1 MNCKILLP
9 SEVFYNQEVAK
20 VVAEAGNGSFCLL
33 PQHID
38 FVAALVPG
46 LLRIVATQ
54 GAEEFYAVDEGIL
67 VKKGQEVMVST
78 RNVMKIPDL
87 GQLKAV
93 VEEKFKVMDEREKAA
108 RTAAAR
114 LEADLVRRF
123 MELRKYG

>member
-9 SEVFYNQEVAK
+9 SEVFYNQEVLK
-20 VVAEAGNGSFCLL
+20 VVAEAANGSFCLL
-33 PQHID
+33 PQHVD

-46 LLRIVATQ
+46 LLRMVVPE
-54 GAEEFYAVDEGIL
+54 GREEFYAIDEGIL
-67 VKKGQEVMVST
+67 VKKGHEVAVST
-78 RNVMKIPDL
+78 RNAIKVPDL
-87 GQLKAV
+87 GGLKGII
-93 VEEKFKVMDEREKAA
+93 EERFKTLDDKEKAA

>member
-9 SEVFYNQEVAK
+9 AEVFLSKTVTK

-33 PQHID
+33 PQHVD

-46 LLRIVATQ
+46 LLRIFDPD
-54 GAEEFYAVDEGIL
+54 GKEELYAVDEGIL
-67 VKKGQEVMVST
+67 VKRGSDVMVSS
-78 RNVMKIPDL
+78 RNALRIPDL
-87 GQLKAV
+87 GQVKQV
-93 VEEKFKVMDEREKAA
+93 VAEKFKALDDKEKSA

-123 MELRKYG
+123 MELRKYA

>member
-9 SEVFYNQEVAK
+9 AEVFFNKEVAK

-46 LLRIVATQ
+46 LLRIV
-54 GAEEFYAVDEGIL
+54 GIEGREEFYAIDEGVL
-67 VKKGQEVMVST
+67 VKRGPNVMVST
-78 RNVMKIPDL
+78 RNVIRIPDL
-87 GQLKAV
+87 GQLKQV
-93 VEEKFKVMDEREKAA
+93 VDEQFKALDDKEKAA

>member
-1 MNCKILLP
+1 MLCKILLP
-9 SEVFYNQEVAK
+9 IEVFYNKEIAK

-38 FVAALVPG
+38 FVAALTPG
-46 LLRIVATQ
+46 LLRMVGIDNQ
-54 GAEEFYAVDEGIL
+54 EEFYAVDEGIL
-67 VKKGQEVMVST
+67 IKKGNEVMVST
-78 RNVMKIPDL
+78 RNALKIPDL
-87 GQLKAV
+87 GQLKQV
-93 VEEKFKVMDEREKAA
+93 VEEQFKTLDDKEKAA

>member
-9 SEVFYNQEVAK
+9 SEVFFNKEVAK
-20 VVAEAGNGSFCLL
+20 IVAEAGNGSFCLL

-46 LLRIVATQ
+46 LLRIVEMDNKEA
-54 GAEEFYAVDEGIL
+54 FYAVDEGIL
-67 VKKGQEVMVST
+67 VKRGSDVMVST
-78 RNVMKIPDL
+78 RNVIRIPDL
-87 GQLKAV
+87 GQLKQV
-93 VEEKFKVMDEREKAA
+93 VDEQFKALDDKEKAA

>member
-9 SEVFYNQEVAK
+9 SEVVLNKEVAK
-20 VVAEAGNGSFCLL
+20 VVAEADNGRFCLL

-38 FVAALVPG
+38 FVASLVPG
-46 LLRIVATQ
+46 VLIIV
-54 GAEEFYAVDEGIL
+54 GADGQEEFYAIDQGVLTKMGAN
-67 VKKGQEVMVST
+67 VMVST
-78 RNVMKIPDL
+78 RDALRIPDL
-87 GQLKAV
+87 GQLKGI
-93 VEEKFKVMDEREKAA
+93 VEERFKTLDDKEKAA

>member
-9 SEVFYNQEVAK
+9 SEVFLDKEVAK
-20 VVAEAGNGSFCLL
+20 VVAEAGNGRFCLL

-46 LLRIVATQ
+46 MLDIVAPDGT
-54 GAEEFYAVDEGIL
+54 EEFYAVDEGIL
-67 VKKGQEVMVST
+67 IKRGADVMVST
-78 RNVMKIPDL
+78 RNALKVPDL
-87 GQLKAV
+87 GQLRLV
-93 VEEKFKVMDEREKAA
+93 VEEQFKTLDEKEKAA

-123 MELRKYG
+123 MELRKNG

>member
-9 SEVFYNQEVAK
+9 SEVFLDKEVAK
-20 VVAEAGNGSFCLL
+20 VVAEAGNGRFCLL

-46 LLRIVATQ
+46 MLDIVAPDGT
-54 GAEEFYAVDEGIL
+54 EEFYAVDEGIL
-67 VKKGQEVMVST
+67 IKRGADVMVST
-78 RNVMKIPDL
+78 RNALKVPDL
-87 GQLKAV
+87 GRLRLV
-93 VEEKFKVMDEREKAA
+93 VEEQFKTLDEKEKAA

-123 MELRKYG
+123 MEFRKNG

>member
-9 SEVFYNQEVAK
+9 SEVFLNKEVAK
-20 VVAEAGNGSFCLL
+20 VVAEADNGRFCLL

-38 FVAALVPG
+38 FVASLVPG
-46 LLRIVATQ
+46 VLIIV
-54 GAEEFYAVDEGIL
+54 GADGQEEFYAIDQGVLTKMGAN
-67 VKKGQEVMVST
+67 VMVST
-78 RNVMKIPDL
+78 RDALRIPDL
-87 GQLKAV
+87 GQLKGI
-93 VEEKFKVMDEREKAA
+93 VEERFKTLDDKEKAA

>member
-9 SEVFYNQEVAK
+9 SEVFLNKEVAK
-20 VVAEAGNGSFCLL
+20 IVAEAGNGSFCLL

-46 LLRIVATQ
+46 LLRIVEMDNK
-54 GAEEFYAVDEGIL
+54 EEFYAVDEGIL
-67 VKKGQEVMVST
+67 VKRGSDVMVST
-78 RNVMKIPDL
+78 RNVIRIPDL
-87 GQLKAV
+87 GQLKQV
-93 VEEKFKVMDEREKAA
+93 VDEQFKALDDKEKAA
-108 RTAAAR
+108 RTASAR

>member
-9 SEVFYNQEVAK
+9 SEVFFNKEVAK
-20 VVAEAGNGSFCLL
+20 IVAEAGNGSFCLL

-46 LLRIVATQ
+46 LLRIVQ
-54 GAEEFYAVDEGIL
+54 MDNKEEFYAVDEGIL
-67 VKKGQEVMVST
+67 VKRGSDVMVST
-78 RNVMKIPDL
+78 RNVIRIPDL
-87 GQLKAV
+87 GQLKQV
-93 VEEKFKVMDEREKAA
+93 VDEQFKALDDKEKAA

>member
-78 RNVMKIPDL
+78 RNAMKIPDL
-87 GQLKAV
+87 GQLKGV
-93 VEEKFKVMDEREKAA
+93 VEEKFKALDEREKAA

>member
-9 SEVFYNQEVAK
+9 AEVFYNQEVAK

-46 LLRIVATQ
+46 LLRIVASQ

-78 RNVMKIPDL
+78 RNAMKIPDL
-87 GQLKAV
+87 GQLKGV
-93 VEEKFKVMDEREKAA
+93 VEEKFKALDEREKAA

>member
-9 SEVFYNQEVAK
+9 SEVFLDKEVAK
-20 VVAEAGNGSFCLL
+20 VVAEAGNGRFCLL

-46 LLRIVATQ
+46 MLDIVAPDGT
-54 GAEEFYAVDEGIL
+54 EEFYAVDEGIL
-67 VKKGQEVMVST
+67 IKRGADVMVST
-78 RNVMKIPDL
+78 RNALKVPDL
-87 GQLKAV
+87 GQLRHV
-93 VEEKFKVMDEREKAA
+93 VEEQFKTLDEKEKAA

-123 MELRKYG
+123 MELRKNG

>member
-9 SEVFYNQEVAK
+9 SEVFYSQEAAK
-20 VVAEAGNGSFCLL
+20 VVAEAANGSFCLL
-33 PQHID
+33 PLHID

-46 LLRIVATQ
+46 LLRIV
-54 GAEEFYAVDEGIL
+54 GADGREEFYAVDDGIL
-67 VKKGQEVMVST
+67 VKKGQEVTVST
-78 RNVMKIPDL
+78 RNVIRIPDL
-87 GQLKAV
+87 GQLKGV
-93 VEEKFKVMDEREKAA
+93 VEERFRSLDDKEKAA

>member
-9 SEVFYNQEVAK
+9 SEVFFNKEVAK
-20 VVAEAGNGSFCLL
+20 IVAEAGNGSFCLL

-46 LLRIVATQ
+46 LLRIVEM
-54 GAEEFYAVDEGIL
+54 GNKEEFYAVDEGIL
-67 VKKGQEVMVST
+67 VKRGSDVMVST
-78 RNVMKIPDL
+78 RNVIRIPDL
-87 GQLKAV
+87 GQLKQV
-93 VEEKFKVMDEREKAA
+93 VDEQFKALDDKEKAA